1 MAEWL
6 CLQELEKLI
15 SVTITDSPHQ
25 IMLSLRG
32 YNLNAAFEN
41 VNQVLERNAR
51 YEELLRVWFWCIE

>member
-6 CLQELEKLI
+6 RLQELEKLI

-32 YNLNAAFEN
+32 YNLNAAFES